1 MKLYDHACDYAI
13 YTLKIVMK
21 NIMRI
26 NVYLDISLFVHFK
39 QKEICNNCAY
49 TITIIKKFNDKSFEM
64 HFLREQF
71 WRALMF
77 WNAFFEGAILKSTY
91 VLKCIFWGRDFFR
104 IYGCCFTLLWL
115 LNSVVADIYFLP
127 KFSPQVKLLKYWHV

>member
-1 MKLYDHACDYAI
+1 MKLYNNACDYAI
-13 YTLKIVMK
+13 YTLKIVRK
-21 NIMRI
+21 SIMRI

-39 QKEICNNCAY
+39 QKEICNNWAY
-49 TITIIKKFNDKSFEM
+49 TIAIIKKFNDKSFET

-77 WNAFFEGAILKSTY
+77 WNVFFEGAILKSTY
-91 VLKCIFWGRDFFR
+91 ALKCIFCGRDFFR

-115 LNSVVADIYFLP
+115 LNSVVADIYVLP

>member
-1 MKLYDHACDYAI
+1 MKLYNNACDYAI

-21 NIMRI
+21 SIMRI

-39 QKEICNNCAY
+39 QKEICNNWAY
-49 TITIIKKFNDKSFEM
+49 TIAIIKKFNDKSFET

-77 WNAFFEGAILKSTY
+77 WNVFFLRE
-91 VLKCIFWGRDFFR
+91 
-104 IYGCCFTLLWL
+104 IYLEFM
-115 LNSVVADIYFLP
+115 VAD
-127 KFSPQVKLLKYWHV
+127 

>member
-1 MKLYDHACDYAI
+1 MKLYNNACDYAI
-13 YTLKIVMK
+13 YTLKIVTK
-21 NIMRI
+21 SIMRI

-39 QKEICNNCAY
+39 QKEICNNWAY
-49 TITIIKKFNDKSFEM
+49 TIAIIKKFNDKSFET

-77 WNAFFEGAILKSTY
+77 WNVFFEGAILKSTY
-91 VLKCIFWGRDFFR
+91 ALKCIFCGRDFFR

-115 LNSVVADIYFLP
+115 LNSVVADIYVLP

>member
-1 MKLYDHACDYAI
+1 MKLYNNACDYAI

-21 NIMRI
+21 SIMRI

-77 WNAFFEGAILKSTY
+77 WNVFFEGAILKSTY
-91 VLKCIFWGRDFFR
+91 VLKCIFWGRDFLEFMVAALHF
-104 IYGCCFTLLWL
+104 YGCWIVWL
-115 LNSVVADIYFLP
+115 LIYIFCQSFHH
-127 KFSPQVKLLKYWHV
+127 K

>member
-1 MKLYDHACDYAI
+1 MKLYNNACDYAI

-21 NIMRI
+21 SIMRI

-77 WNAFFEGAILKSTY
+77 WNVFFEGAILKSTY
-91 VLKCIFWGRDFFR
+91 VLKCIFWGRDFLEFMVAALHF
-104 IYGCCFTLLWL
+104 YGCWIVWL
-115 LNSVVADIYFLP
+115 LIYIFCQSFHR
-127 KFSPQVKLLKYWHV
+127 K